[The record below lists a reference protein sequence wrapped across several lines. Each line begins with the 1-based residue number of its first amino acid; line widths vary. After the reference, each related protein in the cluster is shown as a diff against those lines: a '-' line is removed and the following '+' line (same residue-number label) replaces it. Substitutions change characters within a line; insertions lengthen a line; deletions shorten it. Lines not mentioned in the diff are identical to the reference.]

1 MSSSLVKAEQEQPE
15 PQANA
20 LLGTVVSSLHRL
32 KDTDNQDG
40 GFFVFGDLSVKQE
53 GKYKLLFSL
62 YQMRNDHCDLI
73 IQTTSDTFEVYAS
86 KQFPGLAESTFLTRS
101 FSDQGVRLRLRKDSR
116 SMTTRK
122 RNASAAEF
130 ARNHSQGPDRDGPR
144 RGMMGRNRDD
154 GAMGYHGGGPVYDA
168 TSGYPYEAEHPNKR
182 QRVRDDGY
190 AQEMPPAYAPRNGY
204 HHAPIQQ
211 LPTSSASYPMPSQ
224 PTAPLQYPPHP
235 SLARLETSHMA
246 PLPPS
251 ATSVSAF
258 QSPQSRQSPH
268 AFSYAHGMHGSP
280 STTMPY
286 QPAGATVTSA
296 HPLTGSPHG
305 EYRSHPSTHYTSNTS
320 ADASPR
326 THPTPN
332 AAMITPNSSTSPPDA
347 SNYTPAPPM
356 GPGSYSQMPPAYSY
370 EPQPHL
376 PPPNLGGSR
385 PNGLDMHSIPGPM
398 GLGVTGQYGEVDG
411 SHGAPPP

>member
-1 MSSSLVKAEQEQPE
+1 MSSALVAVDQAPTSQPQ
-15 PQANA
+15 PNY

-73 IQTTSDTFEVYAS
+73 TQTTSNVFEVYTS
-86 KQFPGLAESTFLTRS
+86 KQFPGLSESTFLTRS

-122 RNASAAEF
+122 RNATAAEY
-130 ARNHSQGPDRDGPR
+130 ARKHSQGPERDGPR
-144 RGMMGRNRDD
+144 RGMMGRNGDD
-154 GAMGYHGGGPVYDA
+154 GPLGYHGGGGGYEQ
-168 TSGYPYEAEHPNKR
+168 SGYAYETEGLSKR

-190 AQEMPPAYAPRNGY
+190 GQEMPTYAPRAGY

-211 LPTSSASYPMPSQ
+211 LPASTAPYALQSQ
-224 PTAPLQYPPHP
+224 PTAPLQYTHHA

-251 ATSVSAF
+251 ATSASAF
-258 QSPQSRQSPH
+258 QSPSSRHSPH
-268 AFSYAHGMHGSP
+268 NAFPYGHGIQGSP
-280 STTMPY
+280 SSTMPY
-286 QPAGATVTSA
+286 QPNSATITSA

-305 EYRSHPSTHYTSNTS
+305 EYRSHPSTLYTNNTS

-326 THPTPN
+326 THPTPS

-347 SNYTPAPPM
+347 SNYTPAPPI
-356 GPGSYSQMPPAYSY
+356 GPGAYPQMSPAYGY
-370 EPQPHL
+370 ETQTQL

-398 GLGVTGQYGEVDG
+398 GLGVTGYSDVDP
-411 SHGAPPP
+411 SHVAPQP